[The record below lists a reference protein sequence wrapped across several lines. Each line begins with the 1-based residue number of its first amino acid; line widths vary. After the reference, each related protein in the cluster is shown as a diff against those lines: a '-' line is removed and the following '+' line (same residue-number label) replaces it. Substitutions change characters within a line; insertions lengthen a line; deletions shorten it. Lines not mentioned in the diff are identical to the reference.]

1 MKLFA
6 KFALFAAAVLSV
18 GALAS
23 CSDDDDNGGND
34 FSDGLYQE
42 YEVDFINDNQATV
55 FANFRQYSEH
65 GKAIRF
71 GKGQGILANGYEL
84 LYRPEVSDGFDYR
97 YHLQNLR
104 DNNGIVTFDLVLS
117 KSRVFTNTVEYDYVT
132 TPDLKDF
139 PKTIKA
145 GQRYTIGIELKSGEE
160 MSVVLI
166 GASDADPIYTPTI
179 LGGTSFIAPAF
190 EKAGAYTARVL
201 IKRNKNIVNKGDN
214 DAGFIRVLKMAD
226 TLVRIEP

>member
-6 KFALFAAAVLSV
+6 KFALFAAALLCS
-18 GALAS
+18 GALVS

-34 FSDGLYQE
+34 FADGLYQE

-65 GKAIRF
+65 GDAVRF
-71 GKGQGILANGYEL
+71 GKGQGVLANGYQL
-84 LYRPEVSDGFDYR
+84 QYKPEVSDGFDYR
-97 YHLQNLR
+97 GMVQDLR
-104 DNNGIVTFDLVLS
+104 GKNGILTFDLVLS
-117 KSRVFTNTVEYDYVT
+117 NSRVFTNTVEYDYVT

-145 GQRYTIGIELKSGEE
+145 GQRYTLDIELKSGEQ

-166 GASDADPIYTPTI
+166 GASAADPVYTPTI

-190 EKAGAYTARVL
+190 EKAAAYTARVL
-201 IKRNKNIVNKGDN
+201 ITRNKNIVNKGDN
-214 DAGFIRVLKMAD
+214 DSGFIRVLKMAE